1 MLLILVSQRADEVAI
16 RLLGTEWMKQ
26 RLLEEELRQRGK
38 GPSILELLLVL
49 YVIGFIWEEVQE
61 IISVGINN
69 YLRNMWNFIDFLK
82 NSLYVSVFCLR
93 WEVIMFHF
101 TIINCNCICL

>member
-1 MLLILVSQRADEVAI
+1 
-16 RLLGTEWMKQ
+16 MKQ
-26 RLLEEELRQRGK
+26 RLAEEELRQRGK
-38 GPSILELLLVL
+38 GPTKLELLLVV

-93 WEVIMFHF
+93 
-101 TIINCNCICL
+101 